1 MEKKGRRK
9 KKQVFLV
16 VTIEV
21 GYQLFQW
28 QRIVEF
34 KNFMIN
40 QKLIEILFYGDFS
53 SSSRIF
59 LMYLKDDVI
68 RSSLSF

>member
-59 LMYLKDDVI
+59 LMYLKEDVI